1 MNYKQSLFSLEFSAL
16 DFASPDQKHYAYIL
30 EGFDK
35 DWNYVGKKNI
45 ASYTNIPPG
54 QYTFKLRYQNA
65 AGIWSPGARTI
76 QIIIVPPFWLTWW
89 FKLLAILFIAGSIY
103 SLFRYRIE
111 RIKTQKVIVE
121 RLVEERTRRL
131 EKLTID
137 ERESRKAAEKAWMEA
152 QNAHKALADIAFMQA
167 HGLRRPLASIM
178 GLVNVIKEANFEC
191 DPECWS
197 NLEKACEELD
207 EKIHSV
213 LDQIEKGS

>member
-1 MNYKQSLFSLEFSAL
+1 ML
-16 DFASPDQKHYAYIL
+16 
-30 EGFDK
+30 
-35 DWNYVGKKNI
+35 
-45 ASYTNIPPG
+45 
-54 QYTFKLRYQNA
+54 
-65 AGIWSPGARTI
+65 
-76 QIIIVPPFWLTWW
+76 
-89 FKLLAILFIAGSIY
+89 LFIAGSIY